1 MTEEEVK
8 QIFIESE
15 AIITGGHFVYTSGR
29 HGDSYV
35 NKDNIYRDPHKLSIL
50 AKALAEHFGSS
61 EIEVVVAPPYGGIA
75 LSQWVAYHLSEITK
89 RTVYA
94 CFAEKEIKQII
105 IEINTCKNV
114 FLYETGDLVLR
125 RSFRELVRDKDNKIL
140 IVDDVVTTGGSINKT
155 IFALWANHSG
165 EKTVGVLCNR
175 GGIGRSDLFNTYE
188 FYSLLN
194 LSLPSWD
201 SKECSLCENNIP
213 INRDLGKG
221 R

>member
-35 NKDNIYRDPHKLSIL
+35 NKDNIYRDPRKLSIL
-50 AKALAEHFGSS
+50 ARALAEHFCDL
-61 EIEVVVAPPYGGIA
+61 ETEVVVAPAYGGIA
-75 LSQWVAYHLSEITK
+75 LSQWVAYHLSEIKKRPIYASYAERETK
-89 RTVYA
+89 RVV
-94 CFAEKEIKQII
+94 
-105 IEINTCKNV
+105 IETNACKNIL
-114 FLYETGDLVLR
+114 FYETGDLVLR
-125 RSFRELVRDKDNKIL
+125 RGYGELVRNKKVL
-140 IVDDVVTTGGSINKT
+140 IVDDVVTTGNSLRKT
-155 IFALWANHSG
+155 IFALWAHHSR
-165 EKTVGVLCNR
+165 EAAIGVLCNR
-175 GGIGRSDLFNTYE
+175 GGVGRSDLFNTYE

-201 SKECSLCENNIP
+201 SKECPLCENNIP